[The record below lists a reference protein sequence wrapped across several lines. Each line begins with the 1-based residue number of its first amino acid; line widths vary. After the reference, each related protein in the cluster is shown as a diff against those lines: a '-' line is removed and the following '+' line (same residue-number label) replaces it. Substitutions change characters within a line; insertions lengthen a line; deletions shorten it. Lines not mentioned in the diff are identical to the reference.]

1 MTELVFESST
11 DRHSEIFPEKAGACI
26 GIFSVRIK
34 ASIHLSISSTSL
46 MPVSSHL
53 QVPDPHG
60 TAALHH
66 PADTAQLLTSG

>member
-1 MTELVFESST
+1 MAKLVFESST
-11 DRHSEIFPEKAGACI
+11 YRHSEIFPEKAVACA
-26 GIFSVRIK
+26 GIFSARVK
-34 ASIHLSISSTSL
+34 VSVHLSISSTSL

-66 PADTAQLLTSG
+66 PADAAQLLTSG